1 MQYTI
6 CVNTKYALPV
16 SERVN
21 RPENIRVFNKY
32 IYIHITKGKK
42 KTKGFLKTSLHK
54 ITRFTDKI

>member
-21 RPENIRVFNKY
+21 RPENIRVCNKY
-32 IYIHITKGKK
+32 IYITKGKE
-42 KTKGFLKTSLHK
+42 KTKGFL
-54 ITRFTDKI
+54 

>member
-6 CVNTKYALPV
+6 YINTKYALPV

-32 IYIHITKGKK
+32 IYIHITKRKEE
-42 KTKGFLKTSLHK
+42 TKGFL
-54 ITRFTDKI
+54 